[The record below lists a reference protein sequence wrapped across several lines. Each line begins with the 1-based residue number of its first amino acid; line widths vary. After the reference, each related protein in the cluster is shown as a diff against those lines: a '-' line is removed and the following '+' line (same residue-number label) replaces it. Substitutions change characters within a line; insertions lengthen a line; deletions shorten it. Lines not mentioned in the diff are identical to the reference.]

1 MPGYQ
6 RCNCYR
12 NAMRRGTMAF
22 ALGGSEWGRSEVIN
36 ADLFLRE
43 AGQTILRF
51 PGTTTMRFWI
61 VACSAL
67 AVVAAHTLYSFTN
80 RQRRRRGHFIPDQVS
95 NEWLASAK
103 IHEDH
108 N

>member
-1 MPGYQ
+1 
-6 RCNCYR
+6 
-12 NAMRRGTMAF
+12 
-22 ALGGSEWGRSEVIN
+22 
-36 ADLFLRE
+36 
-43 AGQTILRF
+43 
-51 PGTTTMRFWI
+51 MRFWI

-67 AVVAAHTLYSFTN
+67 AAVAAHTVYSFAS

-95 NEWLASAK
+95 NEWLATAK